1 MTEHTPTPWIFD
13 GFNALQIFDGD
24 LNLICYVVGGQGYR
38 TNEDT
43 AKYNAAFIVRACN
56 AHYALVDAL
65 EEAVRHLA
73 APEGST
79 HEEPWPESPLGRARA
94 AIKLARGKV

>member
-43 AKYNAAFIVRACN
+43 AKYNAAFIVRAVN
-56 AHYALVDAL
+56 AHDALVEAL
-65 EEAVRHLA
+65 EFAQARFVVIQ
-73 APEGST
+73 GC
-79 HEEPWPESPLGRARA
+79 EEPKISEAL
-94 AIKLARGKV
+94 KLARGEV